1 MDFVLF
7 LINIFIIVLI
17 LIRVPNVNTAA
28 MDIDQNPK
36 FLNPLIGVFIGIDLI
51 RHLKLIYCRILSVDI
66 SGLPR

>member
-28 MDIDQNPK
+28 MDID
-36 FLNPLIGVFIGIDLI
+36 
-51 RHLKLIYCRILSVDI
+51 
-66 SGLPR
+66 

>member
-7 LINIFIIVLI
+7 LINIIIIVLI

-36 FLNPLIGVFIGIDLI
+36 FLNPLISLFIGIL
-51 RHLKLIYCRILSVDI
+51 LSSTVYYKII
-66 SGLPR
+66 S

>member
-36 FLNPLIGVFIGIDLI
+36 FLNPSISFFIS
-51 RHLKLIYCRILSVDI
+51 ILLGNIVYSSIVA
-66 SGLPR
+66 

>member
-7 LINIFIIVLI
+7 LINIIIIILI

-36 FLNPLIGVFIGIDLI
+36 FLNPLISFFIGILLGSTMYYKI
-51 RHLKLIYCRILSVDI
+51 MS
-66 SGLPR
+66 

>member
-36 FLNPLIGVFIGIDLI
+36 FLNPLIGVFIGIAFSI
-51 RHLKLIYCRILSVDI
+51 
-66 SGLPR
+66 

>member
-7 LINIFIIVLI
+7 LINLFIIVLI

-36 FLNPLIGVFIGIDLI
+36 FLNPLIGCLLYTSDAA
-51 RHLKLIYCRILSVDI
+51 DE
-66 SGLPR
+66 

>member
-36 FLNPLIGVFIGIDLI
+36 FLNPLIGVFIGIDLT
-51 RHLKLIYCRILSVDI
+51 LSLIHI
-66 SGLPR
+66 

>member
-28 MDIDQNPK
+28 MDIDKNPK
-36 FLNPLIGVFIGIDLI
+36 FLNPLIGVFIGIDLTNMVYNQI
-51 RHLKLIYCRILSVDI
+51 QA
-66 SGLPR
+66 